1 MNRDSLL
8 NKVMKTNHTQ
18 GIVFLLTA
26 SMVVGT
32 LLWALLAQSQTTP
45 EPTTGYPDSDVR
57 LFIESPVQL
66 STNANIGS
74 IRGWAVHPDH
84 EMTHVDMYVDGEF
97 SFSVPIGG
105 QRMDVEDAFPAYSDS
120 ISSGY
125 NQTVNW
131 KNFNSG
137 YHLVEVRAFN
147 ELGGY
152 NSAYQE
158 FCVTRFNKEFISDP
172 AEIKLWQTQ
181 RFHVW
186 SDRIVFEGLEVEG
199 RRWNMELSWVTA
211 TQSFEI
217 TQTTA
222 YEFIDE
228 YTEYECVP
236 EE

>member
-1 MNRDSLL
+1 
-8 NKVMKTNHTQ
+8 MKIKHTQ
-18 GIVFLLTA
+18 SILFFLFATILTGA
-26 SMVVGT
+26 TVT
-32 LLWALLAQSQTTP
+32 YAQSD
-45 EPTTGYPDSDVR
+45 YLDPDLRV
-57 LFIESPVQL
+57 FIESPQPL

-74 IRGWAVHPDH
+74 IRGWAVHPSVRVSY
-84 EMTHVDMYVDGEF
+84 VDIYVDGEF
-97 SFSVPIGG
+97 SFSVPVGG
-105 QRMDVEDAFPAYSDS
+105 GRKDVEDAYPDYYLSRF
-120 ISSGY
+120 SGWA
-125 NQTVNW
+125 QTVNF
-131 KNFNSG
+131 KNMTNG
-137 YHLVEVRAFN
+137 YHDVEVRAYT

-152 NSAYQE
+152 NSANQE
-158 FCVTRFNKEFISDP
+158 FCVTSFAKDFISDP
-172 AEIKLWQTQ
+172 QEIKLWQTQ

-217 TQTTA
+217 TQTTV

>member
-1 MNRDSLL
+1 MKSIL
-8 NKVMKTNHTQ
+8 NNIMKTKHTSTE
-18 GIVFLLTA
+18 GILLFVTISLFTGA
-26 SMVVGT
+26 
-32 LLWALLAQSQTTP
+32 LLWALLGQAQTTP
-45 EPTTGYPDSDVR
+45 EPTTGYTDNEVR
-57 LFIESPVQL
+57 VNIESPVQL

-74 IRGWAVHPDH
+74 IRGWAVHPDYA
-84 EMTHVDMYVDGEF
+84 MTHVDMYVDGEF
-97 SFSVPIGG
+97 SFSVPVGG
-105 QRMDVEDAFPAYSDS
+105 QRMDVEDAFPAYYQS
-120 ISSGY
+120 IFSGW

-131 KNFNSG
+131 KSMADG
-137 YHLVEVRAFN
+137 YHVVEVRAFH
-147 ELGGY
+147 EYGGY
-152 NSAYQE
+152 QSAYQE

-172 AEIKLWQTQ
+172 AEIKLWQTE

-236 EE
+236 QE